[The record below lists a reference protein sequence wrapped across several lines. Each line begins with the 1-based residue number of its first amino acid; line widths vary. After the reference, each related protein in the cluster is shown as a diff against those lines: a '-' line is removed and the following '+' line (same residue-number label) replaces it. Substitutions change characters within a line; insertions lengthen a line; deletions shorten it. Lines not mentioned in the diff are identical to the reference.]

1 MMGFEDAVAS
11 VGRYANNLYLAADRE
26 PHQHLII
33 QFFYRLD
40 GVSDTQPTVSKH

>member
-26 PHQHLII
+26 PQLFNFL
-33 QFFYRLD
+33 QAGWCF
-40 GVSDTQPTVSKH
+40 